1 VDKEEKIRR
10 PTTQAEEQEE
20 RLTYQLEVKK
30 ITAYEET
37 IARLAD
43 RRLLAQ
49 QVHDTFQSNT
59 FDVDYLQSETQA
71 EIASR
76 LRDTDATSFSAT
88 SHAAKSA
95 SQKSAVAKSG
105 RMHQQLAA
113 KAAAEKQAKARMKL
127 SAKLDLPTEERNNS
141 VGKGLAGDKR
151 K

>member
-76 LRDTDATSFSAT
+76 LRDIDATSFSAT
-88 SHAAKSA
+88 SHAAESA